1 MTSISIERRPLYGIG
16 TVARLTGI
24 KADTL
29 RIWERRYGLG
39 ASHKSGT
46 GRRQY
51 TQSDLEH
58 LQLVSKLVT
67 AGARIGE
74 IASSPRKTL
83 EIMLRR
89 ESGGKIEMPR
99 TKPRVGFVGHNLC
112 AWLDEHQGCIT
123 RADALLVRHTLPDLS
138 GSEPGGSAA
147 LGELDALVL
156 ECPSLTAS
164 AVAQVDEL
172 IASLG
177 VRNVIIVYQFG
188 SEGRL
193 KRWQEM
199 GYKTHELPLD
209 AAYLAYELS
218 LWEAECSTS
227 QGDADLGELLAR
239 KPRQFDQAELL
250 AAAKLEKNL
259 DCECPR
265 HISTMIQAL
274 NEFEEYSTNCSSEN
288 WHEAAVHACIYAYTS
303 QARWLME
310 KALSASLEGHE
321 ETLSEV
327 S

>member
-1 MTSISIERRPLYGIG
+1 MGSLTIERRPLYGIG

-39 ASHKSGT
+39 ASHKSNT

-58 LQLVSKLVT
+58 LQLVSRLVT

-89 ESGGKIEMPR
+89 ENGGNTDLPKA
-99 TKPRVGFVGHNLC
+99 KPRVAFIGQSLC
-112 AWLDEHQGCIT
+112 SWLDEHQGCIT
-123 RADALLVRHTLPDLS
+123 RADALLVRRTLPDLNEELPAQADM
-138 GSEPGGSAA
+138 GEIDAA
-147 LGELDALVL
+147 VI
-156 ECPSLTAS
+156 ECPSLTSS
-164 AVAQVDEL
+164 AVEQLDALV
-172 IASLG
+172 ASLG
-177 VRNVIIVYQFG
+177 VRNVIVVYQFG

-193 KRWQEM
+193 KRLQEQ
-199 GYKTHELPLD
+199 GYKAQELPLD
-209 AAYLAYELS
+209 PAYLAYELS

-239 KPRQFDQAELL
+239 KPRQFDDGELQIASQMTNSL
-250 AAAKLEKNL
+250 A
-259 DCECPR
+259 CECPR
-265 HISTMIQAL
+265 HISNLIQAL
-274 NEFEEYSTNCSSEN
+274 NEFEEYSSNCSAEN

-310 KALSASLEGHE
+310 KALSASLEGRDAE
-321 ETLSEV
+321 LSDAV
-327 S
+327 